1 VIDELKKLGQRD
13 NKQST
18 DIIEK
23 NKMFSKG
30 DWLIVVSALVLF
42 IVNNVFLSILLSKMP
57 GGSAAG
63 ITTIYVISLVSLVIR
78 KFKSITMVFIIYG
91 SIGILSH
98 IMVGDWIYIPK
109 VAIVIMIAAL
119 FDFIL
124 HKNSYRATSFIFGF
138 AIFIFLLNISDYS
151 FSYLFEDFAK
161 PMNIKDMILSLA
173 YGYIG
178 IIFAFA
184 TYELIKN
191 KRIITE
197 INKK

>member
-1 VIDELKKLGQRD
+1 MVDELKKLGQKD

-18 DIIEK
+18 NIIEK
-23 NKMFSKG
+23 NKMLSKG
-30 DWLIVVSALVLF
+30 DWFIVFSALVLF
-42 IVNNVFLSILLSKMP
+42 IVNNVFLSIFLSKMP

-63 ITTIYVISLVSLVIR
+63 ITTIYVISVVSLVIR
-78 KFKSITMVFIIYG
+78 KFRSITLVFIIYG

-98 IMVGDWIYIPK
+98 IMVEDWIYIPK

-124 HKNSYRATSFIFGF
+124 HKKSYGATSFIFGF
-138 AIFIFLLNISDYS
+138 AIFVFLLNVTEYS

-161 PMNIKDMILSLA
+161 PMNIKDIILSLA

-178 IIFAFA
+178 IMFAFA

-191 KRIITE
+191 KRIITKIKE
-197 INKK
+197 